1 MNKPDYLQILTDVT
15 NYSYPRFQNEVCR
28 NIDQREAI
36 RTYFTYWADTIE
48 KKLDHEDLDNYPHRY
63 CEMLS
68 AYCDARI
75 KEEAELKA
83 KILKEPKR
91 VAKLITFELTTRV
104 VVNENKNMPEVE
116 EEDAY
121 HAAIEKIKA
130 DNDVEHWIC
139 MDNCTEVVDDTECPF
154 GTFEDD
160 K

>member
-1 MNKPDYLQILTDVT
+1 MKKPDYLQILTDVT

-83 KILKEPKR
+83 KILNEPKR

-104 VVNENKNMPEVE
+104 IVNENKEMPEVE
-116 EEDAY
+116 DEDAY

-130 DNDVEHWIC
+130 DNNIEKWIC
-139 MDNCTEVVDDTECPF
+139 MDNCTELVDDTECPF

>member
-83 KILKEPKR
+83 KILNEPKR

-104 VVNENKNMPEVE
+104 IINENKEMPEVE

-139 MDNCTEVVDDTECPF
+139 MDNCTELVDDTECPF
-154 GTFEDD
+154 GTFDDD

>member
-83 KILKEPKR
+83 KILNEPKR

-104 VVNENKNMPEVE
+104 IVNENKEMPEVE
-116 EEDAY
+116 DEDAY

-130 DNDVEHWIC
+130 DNDIEHWIC
-139 MDNCTEVVDDTECPF
+139 MDNCTELVDDTECPF
-154 GTFEDD
+154 GTFDDD

>member
-83 KILKEPKR
+83 KILNEPKR

-104 VVNENKNMPEVE
+104 IVNENKEMPEVE
-116 EEDAY
+116 NEDAY

-130 DNDVEHWIC
+130 DNDIEHWIC
-139 MDNCTEVVDDTECPF
+139 MDNCTELVDDTECPF

>member
-15 NYSYPRFQNEVCR
+15 NYSYLRFQKEVCR

-48 KKLDHEDLDNYPHRY
+48 KKLDHEDLANYPHRY

-83 KILKEPKR
+83 KILNEPKR

-104 VVNENKNMPEVE
+104 IINENKEMPEVE

>member
-83 KILKEPKR
+83 KILNEPKR

-104 VVNENKNMPEVE
+104 IVNENKEMPEVE
-116 EEDAY
+116 NEDAY

-130 DNDVEHWIC
+130 DNDIEHWIC
-139 MDNCTEVVDDTECPF
+139 MDNCTELVDDTECPF
-154 GTFEDD
+154 GTFDDD